1 VPKTFLTLDDIDVS
15 GKRVLVR
22 ADLNVPVK
30 DGKVTDATRIER
42 LAPTIE
48 ALLAKSA
55 AVVVMSHFGRPKGP
69 DPKLSLR
76 PVLPALRAALG
87 GGEVAFAEDCVGPA
101 AERVVN
107 ALRPGQIALLENL
120 RFHPGEET
128 NSPEFARALAA
139 LGEVY
144 VDDAFSAAHRAHASI
159 AAIAGLLPAAA
170 GKSMAAELDALAAA
184 LEHPERP
191 VMALVGGAK
200 VSTKLDLLR
209 FVIGKVDCL
218 AIGGAMANTV
228 LFAQGVAVG
237 RSLCEH
243 DMADNARRLVAHA
256 AERGCRL
263 ILPADA
269 VVARELAAG
278 AATRTVAID
287 AVGPEM
293 MILDIGPQT
302 AARLEAALDEA
313 KTLVWNGPL
322 GAFET
327 PPFDRGTAAVAK
339 QVAALTHKGRLRS
352 VAGGGDTVAALAAA
366 GVGDQLSYVST
377 AGGAF
382 LEWLEGRE
390 LPGVAA
396 LAAAAR
402 RG

>member
-1 VPKTFLTLDDIDVS
+1 MPKPFLTLDDIDVS

-48 ALLAKSA
+48 ALLAKGA

-76 PVLPALRAALG
+76 PVLPVLRAALG
-87 GGEVAFAEDCVGPA
+87 GPEVAFAEDCIGPA

-107 ALRPGQIALLENL
+107 TLRPGQVALLENL
-120 RFHPGEET
+120 RFHPGEEE
-128 NSPEFARALAA
+128 NSREFARALAA

-159 AAIAGLLPAAA
+159 AAIAELLPAAA
-170 GKSMAAELDALAAA
+170 GRSMEAELDALAAA
-184 LEHPERP
+184 LDHPDRP

-218 AIGGAMANTV
+218 AIGGAMANTL
-228 LFAQGVAVG
+228 LFAQGIAVG
-237 RSLCEH
+237 RSLCER
-243 DMADNARRLVAHA
+243 DMADHARRVIAHA

-263 ILPADA
+263 ILPEDA

-278 AATRTVAID
+278 VATRTVAID
-287 AVGPEM
+287 AVGPDM
-293 MILDIGPQT
+293 MILDIGAQT
-302 AARLEAALDEA
+302 VARLEAALDEA

-327 PPFDRGTAAVAK
+327 PPFDHGTTALAKKVAT
-339 QVAALTHKGRLRS
+339 LTRAGHLRS

-366 GVGDQLSYVST
+366 GLADQLSYVST